1 MEEGRITTNELLL
14 GGAIGALLAA
24 GSIVLL
30 RSKHTESYD
39 TGIKGKYQKYKD
51 NIEEFLL
58 LLEDNIETKV
68 SDKAQEWG
76 QTVKDTSENLKS
88 ELSKFTGEEYS
99 ELKTG
104 LLIGGLLGTV
114 LGIEA
119 TKLYYSKNIKQP
131 RFDVQSLISN
141 NTGNWKNIVLD
152 ILEIAANRSDSKRGS
167 QKAANK
173 VDNIVNIVDSGIQLW
188 KRINK

>member
-24 GSIVLL
+24 GSIVFL
-30 RSKHTESYD
+30 RSKNTASYD
-39 TGIKGKYQKYKD
+39 TGIKGKYQEYKD
-51 NIEEFLL
+51 NIEDFLL
-58 LLEDNIETKV
+58 LLEDNIESKV

-76 QTVKDTSENLKS
+76 QTVKDTSENLKA
-88 ELSKFTGEEYS
+88 ELGKFTGEEYG

-119 TKLYYSKNIKQP
+119 TKLYYSKEIKQS

-152 ILEIAANRSDSKRGS
+152 ILEIAAGRTDRNRTC
-167 QKAANK
+167 QKASNK
-173 VDNIVNIVDSGIQLW
+173 VDDIVNIVDSGIQLW